1 MRQQMFGRLN
11 DLAEGQMGKRWQG
24 QILGQTRDFM
34 LCSPKGRQIWNKISQ
49 YLSPR
54 LNNSAC
60 EDGWYM
66 QYPIKAVK
74 NAWIFG
80 KWPKH
85 DQGTIYCTF
94 PAFLKARRGRW
105 AVPCG
110 QNPSYFI
117 FNKDFFFW
125 HPRAL
130 QIPLLFSL
138 CIQVLSLLWASL
150 LLIKNWAAQASYMDG
165 IASLSGCVS
174 CMQNSPHF
182 QLPWGLLHTEAF
194 SLLSVSRQLVE
205 NRLCHQRGEHK
216 GSWPQPRHVSESHFC
231 RH

>member
-1 MRQQMFGRLN
+1 
-11 DLAEGQMGKRWQG
+11 MGDTCN
-24 QILGQTRDFM
+24 IL
-34 LCSPKGRQIWNKISQ
+34 LK
-49 YLSPR
+49 LPR
-54 LNNSAC
+54 MHESVAS
-60 EDGWYM
+60 GPSM
-66 QYPIKAVK
+66 TKVQFIVRGPS
-74 NAWIFG
+74 G
-80 KWPKH
+80 
-85 DQGTIYCTF
+85 TF

-216 GSWPQPRHVSESHFC
+216 GCWPQPRHVSESHFC